1 MRKLIIEFKPNDY
14 LKDILNKYI
23 DFEKIECL
31 ESLELLRADI
41 LKKEKIQIVEITVKP
56 NVDINNIKFP
66 YGSEILYVLKQTNN
80 KCVCLLKWKISRNIF
95 DGIKKLQ
102 EGKELELIRDNP
114 NIITKDS
121 YVLSVIGKQKSIS
134 FFIDYIKKLGSIIK
148 ISYVKP
154 IYFGSN
160 ILSCLTEKQ
169 RKTILVAKKHGYYEY
184 PRKINSEKLAEKL
197 GISTPTAIEHLRK
210 AEIRILDRI
219 LTGYI

>member
-1 MRKLIIEFKPNDY
+1 MIIELQPNDY
-14 LKDILNKYI
+14 AKDILNRYI
-23 DFEKIECL
+23 DFEKIESL
-31 ESLELLRADI
+31 ETLELLRADI

-56 NVDINNIKFP
+56 NVDINDIKFP
-66 YGSEILYVLKQTNN
+66 YGSEILYILNQTNN
-80 KCVCLLKWKISRNIF
+80 KYLCVLKWKITNDIF

-102 EGKELELIRDNP
+102 GGKEIELMRDSP

-121 YVLSVIGKQKSIS
+121 YVLSAIGKQNSIS
-134 FFIDYIKKLGSIIK
+134 FFIDYIKKIGTIIK

-169 RKTILVAKKHGYYEY
+169 RKTILMAKKLGYYEY

-197 GISTPTAIEHLRK
+197 GISTPTVIEHLRK
-210 AEIRILDRI
+210 AEIRLLDQI
-219 LTGYI
+219 LTGY

>member
-1 MRKLIIEFKPNDY
+1 MRKMIIELQPNDY
-14 LKDILNKYI
+14 AKDILNRYI
-23 DFEKIECL
+23 DFEKIESL
-31 ESLELLRADI
+31 ETLELLRADI

-56 NVDINNIKFP
+56 NVDINDIKFP
-66 YGSEILYVLKQTNN
+66 YGSEILYVLNQTNN
-80 KCVCLLKWKISRNIF
+80 KYLCVLKWKITNDIF

-102 EGKELELIRDNP
+102 GGKEIELMRDSP

-121 YVLSVIGKQKSIS
+121 YVLSAIGKQNSIS
-134 FFIDYIKKLGSIIK
+134 FFIDYIKKIGTIIK

-169 RKTILVAKKHGYYEY
+169 RKTILMAKKLGYYEY

-197 GISTPTAIEHLRK
+197 GISTPTVIEHLRK
-210 AEIRILDRI
+210 AEIRLLDQI
-219 LTGYI
+219 LTGY